1 MPPPEPTVE
10 IGDVIYVDTSEQ
22 DAAADAAA
30 SGPPKK
36 RTKLTSGHDAET
48 IGKRAQMSR
57 GDDDDDVDV
66 DVEMQIGDYGGH
78 DEFEW
83 NDRLE
88 DAPQAPAEFAAQ
100 PVTAASKATDAFKT
114 TIAMNSTNSIEHGA
128 VLNGSGPLTAAAALI
143 AFSQSGSASAPPVS
157 LFDDAVRAPVSF
169 TNAPSSTSSAYDA
182 SAVNIAGMD
191 DADEPLDFMIDT
203 PASDLLA
210 ASVYAPSAA
219 NSLFRRMVKQDPVL
233 ERLAEE
239 SMLALPS
246 QIPSQPP
253 AAEIDASCQIGSSRD
268 LQAAALPSSAA
279 SGPVRA
285 TTKRTKTFQS
295 RQPRKPS
302 STNGA
307 STGGMPYRAGAPNG
321 SKSSSKR

>member
-36 RTKLTSGHDAET
+36 RTKLTSGHAAET
-48 IGKRAQMSR
+48 IGKRAQTSD

-66 DVEMQIGDYGGH
+66 EMQFGDYGGH

-88 DAPQAPAEFAAQ
+88 DAPQVPAASAAQ
-100 PVTAASKATDAFKT
+100 PVTAALKATEVAT
-114 TIAMNSTNSIEHGA
+114 NSTNSTEHGA
-128 VLNGSGPLTAAAALI
+128 VLNGSVPLTAAAAFI
-143 AFSQSGSASAPPVS
+143 AFSQSGSAPAPPVS
-157 LFDDAVRAPVSF
+157 VIDDAARAPVFLTS
-169 TNAPSSTSSAYDA
+169 APSSTNSARNA
-182 SAVNIAGMD
+182 SAVNTAGMD

-203 PASDLLA
+203 PAGDLLA
-210 ASVYAPSAA
+210 ASIYAPSAA
-219 NSLFRRMVKQDPVL
+219 NSLFRLMVKQDPKL
-233 ERLAEE
+233 GRLAEE

-246 QIPSQPP
+246 QQP
-253 AAEIDASCQIGSSRD
+253 AADIDASCQIGSSRD
-268 LQAAALPSSAA
+268 LQKSALPSSAA

-285 TTKRTKTFQS
+285 TTKPTKTFQS